1 MTTTTSTDAPSTT
14 CPCPPSTEV
23 LDSHRELRTRADLDE
38 RIRQL
43 IPCATQRQLWL
54 LLLDGDDVQMPVMVP
69 IGDLPL
75 WGGSDVKGGADGEGL
90 IELLRSVSDEF
101 HAVSYVFVLER
112 PGSAAL
118 DSDDVSWLE
127 HLLTCGDRAGFT
139 VRAAYVCH
147 ESGHAGFEAGDIEAL
162 VPGAELPRYETRCVT
177 CPVLATAEEARAE
190 IAREETSRGEAVPAG
205 ASAGGSAVGSASTSA
220 LAGASSRA
228 SARASS
234 QASKRASSQ
243 ASKRASAQADVS
255 DWSESERCW

>member
-75 WGGSDVKGGADGEGL
+75 WGGPDATGGADGEGL
-90 IELLRSVSDEF
+90 VELLRSIRDEF

-112 PGSAAL
+112 PGAGVL
-118 DSDDVSWLE
+118 DRDDVSWLE
-127 HLLTCGDRAGFT
+127 HLLTCGDRTGFT

-147 ESGHAGFEAGDIEAL
+147 ESGHAGFEAADIDTL

-190 IAREETSRGEAVPAG
+190 IAREEKNRGEPVPGGVPVG
-205 ASAGGSAVGSASTSA
+205 ASASASM
-220 LAGASSRA
+220 GE
-228 SARASS
+228 SARAS
-234 QASKRASSQ
+234 A
-243 ASKRASAQADVS
+243 
-255 DWSESERCW
+255 